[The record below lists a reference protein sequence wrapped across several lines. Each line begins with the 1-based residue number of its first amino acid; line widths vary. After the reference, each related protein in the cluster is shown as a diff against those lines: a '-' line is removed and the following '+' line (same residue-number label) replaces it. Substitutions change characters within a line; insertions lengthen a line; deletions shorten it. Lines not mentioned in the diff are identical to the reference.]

1 MPLAPVAAAA
11 GSSVAAPLIGAAGS
25 IGGALIGGI
34 TSLFGGK
41 KTNDTSL
48 KVARENNQF
57 NAAEA
62 EKARKFNSQE
72 AALAREFNAHEAE
85 KQRAYNTAMYEK
97 SLAWRSPANQ
107 IKLMQEAGLN
117 PLNFQQG
124 SVSDSAPT
132 SSAASG
138 PSASGPA
145 ASSAGLPQLHNPV
158 DASAFS
164 QIASAL
170 SDVRLKEAQANQADA
185 VTLTEQLMRNGKV
198 ELQNSQIS
206 LNVANASLTK
216 AQEAKVGKEL
226 VKLDT
231 EVQHLQSSIDNL
243 KANTSYTQEME
254 RYQSLKSE
262 EQRKVNAQL
271 DERLQAE
278 LRQIKAAAN
287 LSDAQRTQVIE
298 MARGIAI
305 DNFFKPTSLYFQ
317 IEGQK
322 ASISLTEAQRLS
334 FDLQNTRPAGWSKIK
349 SYLNAGN
356 DIMSVL
362 GQLIDRYNDSVATG
376 AKLIDSVIPF

>member
-1 MPLAPVAAAA
+1 MGLLAAITPGV
-11 GSSVAAPLIGAAGS
+11 GSLLGSV
-25 IGGALIGGI
+25 GGALIGGV
-34 TSLFGGK
+34 SSFLGQK
-41 KTNDTSL
+41 SANSASL
-48 KVARENNQF
+48 KAMRENNAF
-57 NAAEA
+57 NASEA
-62 EKARKFNSQE
+62 EKARQFNSQQ
-72 AALAREFNAHEAE
+72 ANLAREFNAAEAE

-138 PSASGPA
+138 PAASGPT
-145 ASSAGLPQLHNPV
+145 ASSAGIPQVRNPV

-164 QIASAL
+164 QIVSAL

-185 VTLTEQLMRNGKV
+185 VTLTEQLMRSGKV

-243 KANTSYTQEME
+243 KANTSYTHEME
-254 RYQSLKSE
+254 RYQTLKSE

-271 DERLQAE
+271 EERLSAE

-287 LSDAQRTQVIE
+287 LSDAQRQQVLE
-298 MARGIAI
+298 LARGIAI
-305 DNFFKPTSLYFQ
+305 DNIFKPTSLYFQ
-317 IEGQK
+317 IQGQK

-334 FDLQNTRPAGWSKIK
+334 FDLQNTRPAGWTQIK

-362 GQLIDRYNDSVATG
+362 GQLIDKYNESVSTG
-376 AKLIDSVIPF
+376 AKLIDSVVPF

>member
-72 AALAREFNAHEAE
+72 AALAREFNAAEAE
-85 KQRAYNTAMYEK
+85 KQRAYNTSMYER
-97 SLAWRSPANQ
+97 SLAWRSPSNQ

-138 PSASGPA
+138 PAASGPS
-145 ASSAGLPQLHNPV
+145 ASSSGLPQLRNPV

-216 AQEAKVGKEL
+216 AEEAKVGKEL

-243 KANTSYTQEME
+243 KANSSYTKEME
-254 RYQSLKSE
+254 RYQTLKSE

-271 DERLQAE
+271 EERLSAD
-278 LRQIKAAAN
+278 LLQIKAAAD
-287 LSDAQRTQVIE
+287 LSEAQRSQVLE
-298 MARGIAI
+298 MARGLAI
-305 DNFFKPTSLYFQ
+305 ENFFKPTSLYFQ
-317 IEGQK
+317 ILGQK
-322 ASISLTEAQRLS
+322 ASISLTDAQRLS
-334 FDLQNTRPAGWSKIK
+334 FDLQNARPAGWKQIK
-349 SYLNAGN
+349 AYINAGN
-356 DIMSVL
+356 DIMSIL
-362 GQLIDRYNDSVATG
+362 GQLIDKYNQSVSTG